1 MELLICFVCQR
12 VLSSGFV
19 FLLHSPSRLV
29 VMVHLLFAMV
39 HICFLVRQ
47 MCLIFM
53 ISVILVSLSV
63 SFGASESC
71 DFLLFKVLGLLETLV
86 GVGTNASGSYG
97 CCSCF
102 SFHSYDDVFEDGDG
116 SHVDV

>member
-1 MELLICFVCQR
+1 M
-12 VLSSGFV
+12 
-19 FLLHSPSRLV
+19 
-29 VMVHLLFAMV
+29 
-39 HICFLVRQ
+39 
-47 MCLIFM
+47 
-53 ISVILVSLSV
+53 
-63 SFGASESC
+63 
-71 DFLLFKVLGLLETLV
+71 